1 MTPWRVYHKGV
12 IGPET
17 SAEAEVV
24 SGILGTMPTEKQ
36 ILQLGFTTLS
46 SALSK
51 GDTPPNL
58 VGLVSSDEEQIEVN
72 LY

>member
-1 MTPWRVYHKGV
+1 
-12 IGPET
+12 
-17 SAEAEVV
+17 
-24 SGILGTMPTEKQ
+24 MPTEKQ